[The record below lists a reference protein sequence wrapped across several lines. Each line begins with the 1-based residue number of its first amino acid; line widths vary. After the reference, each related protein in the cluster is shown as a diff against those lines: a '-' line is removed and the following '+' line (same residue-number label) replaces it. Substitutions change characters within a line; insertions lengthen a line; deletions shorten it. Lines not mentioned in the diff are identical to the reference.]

1 MPVSPS
7 VLRITCLAALIAP
20 FTLHAGNAVHVLTGT
35 LGKAPIVVELD
46 LTSAE
51 DVSGRYFYEKY
62 HKDLP
67 LSGTSNG
74 NDLTLT
80 EGLSYDD
87 EAKLPKLVL
96 HKNPDASWTGDW
108 SSKGKSYKVQLA
120 EQAINAPDASAE
132 PGWQDIYKQ
141 SAYDYLR
148 LTHLTLK
155 ADKKATFMGHALQ
168 WWVEPESGVSMF
180 EITSGYTPEQAARI
194 NQQLRSRLWQ
204 EVVTYNQCMLNASR
218 NGGDFAQTVT
228 PRVLTPGI
236 VSLSVFT
243 EYDCGGA
250 HPDFGDSPLNLDAS
264 TGKALTLEDVM
275 WVGKGAPFHY
285 ERDEEGGTSFDT
297 YSDYRGKAFAP
308 WLVGQL
314 KAAHPADMVK
324 PATEDDCD
332 YTDPSVWE
340 FPTWYFTEK
349 GIVFG
354 PSFARVARSCEGPEW
369 SVLPYSVIKAHPG
382 GTKLTLPE

>member
-20 FTLHAGNAVHVLTGT
+20 FTLHADNAVHVLTGT

-67 LSGTSNG
+67 LSGTSKG

-80 EGLSYDD
+80 EGLSYND

-108 SSKGKSYKVQLA
+108 CSKGKSYKVQLA

-155 ADKKATFMGHALQ
+155 ADKEATFMGHALQ
-168 WWVEPESGVSMF
+168 W
-180 EITSGYTPEQAARI
+180 
-194 NQQLRSRLWQ
+194 
-204 EVVTYNQCMLNASR
+204 
-218 NGGDFAQTVT
+218 
-228 PRVLTPGI
+228 
-236 VSLSVFT
+236 
-243 EYDCGGA
+243 
-250 HPDFGDSPLNLDAS
+250 
-264 TGKALTLEDVM
+264 
-275 WVGKGAPFHY
+275 
-285 ERDEEGGTSFDT
+285 
-297 YSDYRGKAFAP
+297 
-308 WLVGQL
+308 
-314 KAAHPADMVK
+314 
-324 PATEDDCD
+324 
-332 YTDPSVWE
+332 
-340 FPTWYFTEK
+340 
-349 GIVFG
+349 
-354 PSFARVARSCEGPEW
+354 
-369 SVLPYSVIKAHPG
+369 
-382 GTKLTLPE
+382 